1 MNERVD
7 LRAERN
13 RAKKRKKALIKNC
26 IILGQFAVIIALVI
40 ALVAVSVSYAN
51 FRGDVNNGNG
61 AVTSGNVSDVSSDD
75 AASKQEW
82 MKAEV
87 KQWYLKL
94 VNPDVAVSE
103 DFIENVGLTAI
114 DTRFTDGKASS
125 KYFDSRAVGAL
136 NTMCEAALEDG
147 IRLTCIST
155 YRTYDYQDGLFNN
168 RIQRYINQGY
178 SQTDALAAAA
188 RVVAK
193 PGTSEHHMGLAV
205 DFNSVEQSFEN
216 TQAFKWLQEHAEEY
230 GFIMRYAE
238 DKQNLTKII
247 YEPWHYRYVGVEHA
261 KAINDLGYCLEE
273 YIEYLKNGGK

>member
-1 MNERVD
+1 MGERID
-7 LRAERN
+7 LRAERMK
-13 RAKKRKKALIKNC
+13 AKRRKKAVIKSW
-26 IILGQFAVIIALVI
+26 IILGQFVVIVALIIALV
-40 ALVAVSVSYAN
+40 ALSVSNAGL
-51 FRGDVNNGNG
+51 RKKLSESGVDNNNT
-61 AVTSGNVSDVSSDD
+61 TSDTSSADT
-75 AASKQEW
+75 ASRQEW
-82 MKAEV
+82 MRSEV
-87 KQWYLKL
+87 NKWYLSL
-94 VNPDVAVSE
+94 VNPDVGVSE
-103 DFIENVGLTAI
+103 ETIQNVDLTAI

-125 KYFDSRAVGAL
+125 KYFDSRAVASLNAMCVAAL
-136 NTMCEAALEDG
+136 NDG

-155 YRTYDYQDGLFNN
+155 YRTYDYQQGLFNN

-178 SQTDALAAAA
+178 SETDAKVAAAK
-188 RVVAK
+188 VVAK

-216 TQAFKWLQEHAEEY
+216 TNAFKWLQKNAADY

-238 DKQNLTKII
+238 DKQGITKII

>member
-1 MNERVD
+1 MNERID

-13 RAKKRKKALIKNC
+13 KAKRRKKAMIKNC
-26 IILGQFAVIIALVI
+26 IILGQFVAIIVLVI
-40 ALVAVSVSYAN
+40 LLIAVSVSYAN
-51 FRGDVNNGNG
+51 YRSDFNNGNTP
-61 AVTSGNVSDVSSDD
+61 VTSGNVSDTSSAD

-87 KQWYLKL
+87 NQWYLKL

-155 YRTYDYQDGLFNN
+155 YRTYDYQNGLFNN

-188 RVVAK
+188 KVVAK

-230 GFIMRYAE
+230 GFIMRYPE
-238 DKQNLTKII
+238 DKQSLTKII

>member
-1 MNERVD
+1 MNERID

-13 RAKKRKKALIKNC
+13 KAKRRKKAMIKNC
-26 IILGQFAVIIALVI
+26 IILGQFVAIIVLVI
-40 ALVAVSVSYAN
+40 LLIAVSVSYAN
-51 FRGDVNNGNG
+51 YRSDFNNGNTP
-61 AVTSGNVSDVSSDD
+61 VTSGNVSDTSSVD

-87 KQWYLKL
+87 NQWYLKL

-136 NTMCEAALEDG
+136 NTMCKAALEDG

-155 YRTYDYQDGLFNN
+155 YRTYDYQNGLFNN

-188 RVVAK
+188 KVVAK

-230 GFIMRYAE
+230 GFIMRYPE
-238 DKQNLTKII
+238 DKQSLTKII

>member
-1 MNERVD
+1 MSERID
-7 LRAERN
+7 LRAERMKAKRRK
-13 RAKKRKKALIKNC
+13 RAMIKSW
-26 IILGQFAVIIALVI
+26 IILGQFVVIVVLVI
-40 ALVAVSVSYAN
+40 ALVAVSVSNAN
-51 FRGDVNNGNG
+51 LRGKLNGNDRPG
-61 AVTSGNVSDVSSDD
+61 TQGNVSDNQSAD
-75 AASKQEW
+75 AASRQEW

-87 KQWYLKL
+87 NKWYLQL
-94 VNPDVAVSE
+94 VNPDVSVSE
-103 DFIENVGLTAI
+103 EFIQNVGLTAI
-114 DTRFTDGKASS
+114 DARFTDGKASS
-125 KYFDSRAVGAL
+125 KYFDSRAVAAL
-136 NTMCEAALEDG
+136 NEMCEAALNDG

-155 YRTYDYQDGLFNN
+155 YRTYDYQQGLFNN
-168 RIQRYINQGY
+168 RIQKYINQGY
-178 SQTDALAAAA
+178 SQTDAQAAAA

-216 TQAFKWLQEHAEEY
+216 TNAYKWLQKNAENY

-238 DKQNLTKII
+238 DKQSLTKII